1 MIFKR
6 KQKEFKMPTYQD
18 VNGIRIFD
26 EDYKVLRARW
36 VGERIDCGTIAVF
49 KMKCKYL
56 YVKAYALT
64 PKANI
69 ELNNYYYTSVDRTK
83 YRKMSGISNVTSLGA
98 ILYNTGEVI
107 DSD

>member
-1 MIFKR
+1 MLFKR
-6 KQKEFKMPTYQD
+6 KPKEYEMPAYKD

-26 EDYKVLRARW
+26 QNYKVLRAKW

-69 ELNNYYYTSVDRTK
+69 ELNKYYHTSVDHNK
-83 YRKMSGISNVTSLGA
+83 YKKMSGI
-98 ILYNTGEVI
+98 
-107 DSD
+107 